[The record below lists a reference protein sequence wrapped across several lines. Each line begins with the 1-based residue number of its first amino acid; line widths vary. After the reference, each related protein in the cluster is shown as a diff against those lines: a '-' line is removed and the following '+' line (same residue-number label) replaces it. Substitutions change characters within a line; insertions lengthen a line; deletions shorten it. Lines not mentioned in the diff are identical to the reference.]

1 MTEERAIR
9 VLVVDDSAFMRKM
22 ISAILCHN
30 GMEVVGA
37 ARDGQEGLEKAQALR
52 PDVITLDVEMPR
64 MDGVEFLTRLMREN
78 PIPVLMLSSLTA
90 AGTEIT
96 LRCLE
101 LGAVDCLQK
110 PSGAISLDI
119 EKIGH
124 EIVAKVQAAA
134 KVDGRRLRWL
144 ARTSAPATPPN
155 PQPARSVAPVASA
168 ARTGIA
174 ARAAETV
181 PAAKPELGFPGGKP
195 APKPARPLLGSA
207 EPVVVIAS
215 STGGPAALSQVIPKL
230 GGDLPAA
237 VVVVQHLP
245 VGFSRPMAMRF
256 DLSSALTVRE
266 AEEGDYL
273 KRGEVLIAPA
283 GKHLV
288 FNGAGRVVLNEDPP
302 LWGVRPAAD
311 VTLNSAA
318 ERFGKRV
325 IAAVLTGMGRDGAL
339 GVKAVR
345 QHGGVCYAQDEATC
359 VVFGMP
365 RMAHETGAVER
376 LVPLGEIASVIEAAV
391 ADRLQRSA

>member
-1 MTEERAIR
+1 

-30 GMEVVGA
+30 GMEVVA
-37 ARDGQEGLEKAQALR
+37 VARDGQEGLEKAQALR

-78 PIPVLMLSSLTA
+78 PTPVLMLSSLTE
-90 AGTEIT
+90 AGAEIT

-134 KVDGRRLRWL
+134 KVDGRRLRSL
-144 ARTSAPATPPN
+144 ARTAAPATLPKPTETR
-155 PQPARSVAPVASA
+155 AAMTVGSGA
-168 ARTGIA
+168 ARTVA
-174 ARAAETV
+174 APRPATEAA
-181 PAAKPELGFPGGKP
+181 PAAKPELGFPGKP
-195 APKPARPLLGSA
+195 AVKPARPLLGSA

-215 STGGPAALSQVIPKL
+215 STGGPAALSQVLPKL
-230 GGDLPAA
+230 RGDLSAA

-266 AEEGDYL
+266 AEEGDVM

-283 GKHLV
+283 GKHLA
-288 FNGAGRVVLNEDPP
+288 FNNGGRIVLNEDPP

-325 IAAVLTGMGRDGAL
+325 VAVVLTGMGRDGAL

-345 QHGGVCYAQDEATC
+345 QNGGICYAQNEETC

-365 RMAHETGAVER
+365 RMANETGAVER

-391 ADRLQRSA
+391 ADRL

>member
-1 MTEERAIR
+1 VVTEERAIR

-22 ISAILCHN
+22 VSAILCHH
-30 GMEVVGA
+30 GMEVVAA

-78 PIPVLMLSSLTA
+78 PLPVVMLSSLTE
-90 AGTEIT
+90 AGAEIT

-101 LGAVDCLQK
+101 LGAVDCLHK

-144 ARTSAPATPPN
+144 ARTSVPASAPPPEPMRPAAT
-155 PQPARSVAPVASA
+155 VGTAPVRVGA
-168 ARTGIA
+168 APTA
-174 ARAAETV
+174 T
-181 PAAKPELGFPGGKP
+181 PELGFPGKP

-215 STGGPAALSQVIPKL
+215 STGGPAALSQVLPKL
-230 GGDLPAA
+230 RGDLPAS

-256 DLSSALTVRE
+256 DLSCALTVRE
-266 AEEGDYL
+266 AQEGDSL
-273 KRGEVLIAPA
+273 RRGEVLIAPA
-283 GKHLV
+283 GKHLA
-288 FNGAGRVVLNEDPP
+288 FSSAGRVVLNEDPP

-345 QHGGVCYAQDEATC
+345 HHGGVCYAQDEATC

-365 RMAHETGAVER
+365 RMANETGAVER

-391 ADRLQRSA
+391 ADRL